1 MSPVIRSTQ
10 PTRSAPKSWPC
21 FFARLD
27 SVEKPWAAIIDGMK
41 PSPANLENQSA
52 SQLMAA
58 VLKLESAQIADV
70 ASRIVG
76 DASCQA
82 ALEKLVQ
89 CRGRILLTGMGKM
102 GFVARKA
109 AATFCSTGAPAIY
122 LHPTEAIHGDLGIVT
137 DDDVLVVMSNSG
149 ETNEVLKIVEY
160 AQRVDVPVIAL
171 TGDLSSTLAVHSDA
185 VLDCCVQR
193 EADECSLAPTCS
205 TTVTLAV
212 ADALAIALMKA
223 RGFTAEQFAIFH
235 PGGMLG
241 KKLLLKV
248 DDVMHC
254 GEEVPKAASDV
265 SFGDALKMI
274 NEKKMG
280 CLLLT
285 DGGQR
290 LVGIITDGDLRR
302 YLAGASGS
310 IGEMMAGGVGELV
323 STSPATIE
331 KDKLAAEAIRLM
343 EDRQITTLPVVDAE
357 GGICGLLHLHDLI
370 KAGLA

>member
-1 MSPVIRSTQ
+1 
-10 PTRSAPKSWPC
+10 
-21 FFARLD
+21 
-27 SVEKPWAAIIDGMK
+27 
-41 PSPANLENQSA
+41 
-52 SQLMAA
+52 MAA
-58 VLKLESAQIADV
+58 VLKLESAEIAAV
-70 ASRIVG
+70 AKRIVG
-76 DASCQA
+76 DASCEL

-109 AATFCSTGAPAIY
+109 AATFCSTGAPAVY

-137 DDDVLVVMSNSG
+137 ADDVLVVMSNSG

-171 TGDLSSTLAVHSDA
+171 TGDLNSTLAVHSDV

-193 EADECSLAPTCS
+193 EADEYSLAPTCS
-205 TTVTLAV
+205 TTVTLAM
-212 ADALAIALMKA
+212 ADALAVALMKE

-254 GEEVPKAASDV
+254 GAEIPVADRDV
-265 SFGDALKMI
+265 SFGDALRMI
-274 NEKKMG
+274 GEKKMG
-280 CLLLT
+280 CLLLI

-302 YLAGASGS
+302 HLAEASGS
-310 IGEMMAGGVGELV
+310 IAEMMAGGVGDV
-323 STSPATIE
+323 FSSSPATIA
-331 KDKLAAEAIRLM
+331 KDKLAAEALRLM
-343 EDRQITTLPVVDAE
+343 EDRQITSLPVVDAS

>member
-1 MSPVIRSTQ
+1 
-10 PTRSAPKSWPC
+10 
-21 FFARLD
+21 
-27 SVEKPWAAIIDGMK
+27 
-41 PSPANLENQSA
+41 
-52 SQLMAA
+52 MAE
-58 VLKLESAQIADV
+58 VLKLEAAQIAAV
-70 ASRIVG
+70 ASRIAG
-76 DASCQA
+76 DASCES

-137 DDDVLVVMSNSG
+137 ADDVLVVMSNSG

-171 TGDLSSTLAVHSDA
+171 TGGSSSTLAVHSDV
-185 VLDCCVQR
+185 VLDCFVQR
-193 EADECSLAPTCS
+193 EADESSLAPTCS
-205 TTVTLAV
+205 TTVTLAM
-212 ADALAIALMKA
+212 ADALAIALMKE

-235 PGGMLG
+235 PGGTLG

-248 DDVMHC
+248 DDVMHS
-254 GEEVPKAASDV
+254 GAEIPMADRDV
-265 SFGDALKMI
+265 SFGDALRMI
-274 NEKKMG
+274 GAKKMG

-285 DGGQR
+285 DGGER

-302 YLAGASGS
+302 HLENASGS
-310 IGEMMAGGVGELV
+310 IGEMMNGGVGDV
-323 STSPATIE
+323 FSSSPATIV
-331 KDKLAAEAIRLM
+331 KDKLAAEALRLM
-343 EDRQITTLPVVDAE
+343 EDRQITSLPVVDAD
-357 GGICGLLHLHDLI
+357 GGVCGLLHLHDLI

>member
-1 MSPVIRSTQ
+1 MNS
-10 PTRSAPKSWPC
+10 
-21 FFARLD
+21 
-27 SVEKPWAAIIDGMK
+27 
-41 PSPANLENQSA
+41 SPANSDDQSA

-58 VLKLESAQIADV
+58 VLKLESDQIA
-70 ASRIVG
+70 AAGERLLTNT
-76 DASCQA
+76 ACQL

-89 CRGRILLTGMGKM
+89 CKGRILFTGMGKM

-137 DDDVLVVMSNSG
+137 ADDVLIALSNSG

-171 TGDLSSTLAVHSDA
+171 TGDLSSALAVHSDV

-193 EADECSLAPTCS
+193 EADEFSLAPTCS
-205 TTVTLAV
+205 TTVTLAM
-212 ADALAIALMKA
+212 ADALGIALMKA
-223 RGFTAEQFAIFH
+223 RGFTAQQFAIFH

-248 DDVMHC
+248 DELMRC
-254 GEEVPKAASDV
+254 GDEIPVATAGV
-265 SFGDALKMI
+265 SFGDALRLI
-274 NEKKMG
+274 SEKKMG
-280 CLLLT
+280 CVLLT
-285 DGGQR
+285 DGGRR
-290 LVGIITDGDLRR
+290 LIGIITDGDLRR
-302 YLAGASGS
+302 HLAGASGS
-310 IGEMMAGGVGELV
+310 VSEMMVGGVETLV
-323 STSPATIE
+323 SSSPATIE
-331 KDKLAAEAIRLM
+331 KDRLAAEAMRLM
-343 EDRQITTLPVVDAE
+343 EDRQITTLPVVDAD

>member
-1 MSPVIRSTQ
+1 
-10 PTRSAPKSWPC
+10 
-21 FFARLD
+21 
-27 SVEKPWAAIIDGMK
+27 MK
-41 PSPANLENQSA
+41 PSPANLEKQTA
-52 SQLMAA
+52 SQQMAA
-58 VLKLESAQIADV
+58 VLKLESAELAAV

-76 DASCQA
+76 DASCESA
-82 ALEKLVQ
+82 VEKLVR

-137 DDDVLVVMSNSG
+137 ADDVLVAMSNSG

-160 AQRVDVPVIAL
+160 AQRVDVPVIAF
-171 TGDLSSTLAVHSDA
+171 TGDLSSTLAVHSDV

-205 TTVTLAV
+205 TTVTLAM
-212 ADALAIALMKA
+212 ADALAIAVMKE

-235 PGGMLG
+235 PGGTLG

-248 DDVMHC
+248 DDVMHR
-254 GEEVPKAASDV
+254 GAEIPVADRAV

-274 NEKKMG
+274 GQKKMG

-285 DGGQR
+285 EGELTDGEQR

-302 YLAGASGS
+302 HLENASGS
-310 IGEMMAGGVGELV
+310 IGEMMAGGVEEV
-323 STSPATIE
+323 FSASPATIG
-331 KDKLAAEAIRLM
+331 KDKLAAEALRLM
-343 EDRQITTLPVVDAE
+343 EDRQITSLPVVDAD
-357 GGICGLLHLHDLI
+357 GGVCGLLHLHDLI